1 MDISGAFILFFTVNV
16 APVCLYVLPY
26 KYHMCVHFQRE
37 LEFLTDPPHYIGS
50 LIQCT
55 LSTELEVSS
64 SHKPSQKL
72 LSLHFYFVIEGISYG
87 YLVPVLPVVSFP
99 AQNSPQP
106 QLHQLSITYSWWC
119 FGTALQNLDKGEVGY
134 TAVICLGPSEIEKP
148 TAILLT
154 RLHSLAMYVKHFFR
168 REWPLLPFSIDDS
181 PKLKSSTSLLD
192 VSDFIVDLYH
202 RYKTVSLRK
211 GSSEPHSVC
220 VWPQISAS
228 AFASGCKCFIRALY
242 CTRK

>member
-16 APVCLYVLPY
+16 APVCLYVLSY
-26 KYHMCVHFQRE
+26 KYHVRVHFQRE
-37 LEFLTDPPHYIGS
+37 LEFLNDLAHYIGL

-64 SHKPSQKL
+64 SRNPSQKL
-72 LSLHFYFVIEGISYG
+72 LSLYFYFVIEGISCG
-87 YLVPVLPVVSFP
+87 YLVPVLPVVPFP

-134 TAVICLGPSEIEKP
+134 TAVTCLGPGEIEKP

-154 RLHSLAMYVKHFFR
+154 RLHSLAMYVKHVFR
-168 REWPLLPFSIDDS
+168 REWPLLPF
-181 PKLKSSTSLLD
+181 
-192 VSDFIVDLYH
+192 
-202 RYKTVSLRK
+202 
-211 GSSEPHSVC
+211 C
-220 VWPQISAS
+220 N
-228 AFASGCKCFIRALY
+228 
-242 CTRK
+242 